1 VPALLSPPKSLSH
14 LTYFVVRCYRF
25 EGRYELLEPGRA
37 QSYVLGSAQQS
48 WDYFKSVGLQELGA
62 RAMDAALA
70 FGASQ
75 ALIKENRA
83 WGLDLCRI
91 DLDRGVVRDRDI
103 DEDRGFTPDEDG
115 DDIIVLPGGQVGK
128 INK

>member
-1 VPALLSPPKSLSH
+1 
-14 LTYFVVRCYRF
+14 
-25 EGRYELLEPGRA
+25 
-37 QSYVLGSAQQS
+37 
-48 WDYFKSVGLQELGA
+48 
-62 RAMDAALA
+62 MDAALA